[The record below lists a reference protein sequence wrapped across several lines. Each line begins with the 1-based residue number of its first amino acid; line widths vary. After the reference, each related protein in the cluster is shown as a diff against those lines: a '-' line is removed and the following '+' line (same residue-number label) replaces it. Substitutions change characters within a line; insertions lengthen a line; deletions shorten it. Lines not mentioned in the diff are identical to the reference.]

1 MKMIWSIAW
10 RNVWRN
16 KVRSTIMI
24 IAIALGLFAGVFTM
38 AFMQGVVDARIE
50 SATKSELAHLQ
61 IHAPHF
67 QDNNETSVYIQNTDE
82 LIGKTEQIE
91 GVTAVS
97 PRLVS
102 EPFIMAAHGT
112 GGGRLIGVWPE
123 KETKVTDIWEHITE
137 GNYLERAGRMPP
149 VLVGEKLAKRLQL
162 KTGSKINVQMVDLN
176 GDLSSKG
183 YRVSG
188 IYKTDNSTYDEN
200 HLFARFEDVQLQLG
214 IKNNAAHEIA
224 VVVKNANEAATFKP
238 AIQKIAGN
246 TVVQTWKEL
255 SPEMSYLT
263 DSMNQYMYIFIL
275 IILLA
280 LCFGI
285 VNTMLMSVLERV
297 KEIGMLMA
305 IGMNKRKIFVMIIL
319 ESVMLTFSGGILGIV
334 IGSGITKIFE
344 TRPID
349 VSVFAEGLEKYGFA
363 AQIYTSLRLETVITI
378 TILVIVTGI
387 LSAIYP
393 ARKALKLNPAE
404 ATRTE

>member
-1 MKMIWSIAW
+1 MSMIWSIAW

-24 IAIALGLFAGVFTM
+24 VAIALGLFAGVFTM

-67 QDNNETSVYIQNTDE
+67 QDNNETTIYLRNSTGMVDE
-82 LIGKTEQIE
+82 IEKTE
-91 GVTAVS
+91 GVVAVS
-97 PRLVS
+97 ERLVT

-112 GGGRLIGVWPE
+112 GGGRLIGVCPE
-123 KETKVTDIWEHITE
+123 KEIKVTDIWEHITE
-137 GNYLERAGRMPP
+137 GNYLERTGRMPP
-149 VLVGEKLAKRLQL
+149 VLIGEKLANRLQL

-188 IYKTDNSTYDEN
+188 IYKTDNTTFDEN
-200 HLFARFEDVQLQLG
+200 HLFVHFEDLQLQLG
-214 IKNNAAHEIA
+214 IENNAAHEIA
-224 VVVKNANEAATFKP
+224 LVVKNGNEAATYKP
-238 AIQKIAGN
+238 AIQKFAGN
-246 TVVQTWKEL
+246 NVVQTWKEL
-255 SPEMSYLT
+255 SPEMSLLT
-263 DSMNQYMYIFIL
+263 DSMDQYMYIFIL

-285 VNTMLMSVLERV
+285 INTMLMSVLDRI

-305 IGMNKRKIFVMIIL
+305 VGMNKRKIFMMIIL
-319 ESVMLTFSGGILGIV
+319 ESVMLTFSGGILGII

-344 TRPID
+344 TKPINLSMFSD
-349 VSVFAEGLEKYGFA
+349 GLEKYGYA
-363 AQIYTSLRLETVITI
+363 SQVYTSLRFETVIII
-378 TILVIVTGI
+378 TLLVIVTGI